1 MKLTR
6 ENAQEKLLEFR
17 HTNQITQDKMYEK
30 TGVSRPTL
38 TGIENGTLKPQA
50 MTLFKL
56 NKYIGTFPENGKGE

>member
-17 HTNQITQDKMYEK
+17 DSHQITQEKLQEK
-30 TGVSRPTL
+30 TGISRPTL

-50 MTLFKL
+50 MTLYRL
-56 NKYIGTFPENGKGE
+56 NKYIKTFPDNDKG